1 MEVRPLLCGAGLI
14 APLSTLNFLAE
25 WGCLLM
31 DQDVIVKKKKLFP
44 IYFLFLNSCEGQ
56 KNKIWNLVTPTV
68 KKKKS

>member
-31 DQDVIVKKKKLFP
+31 DQDVIVKKKK
-44 IYFLFLNSCEGQ
+44 NSFQ
-56 KNKIWNLVTPTV
+56 FTF
-68 KKKKS
+68 SS

>member
-31 DQDVIVKKKKLFP
+31 DQDVIVKKKKKTLSNLLSLLEFVRRSKKQDLESS
-44 IYFLFLNSCEGQ
+44 YSNS
-56 KNKIWNLVTPTV
+56 
-68 KKKKS
+68 

>member
-31 DQDVIVKKKKLFP
+31 DQDVIVKKKKNKTLSNLLSLLEFVRRSKKQDLESS
-44 IYFLFLNSCEGQ
+44 YSNS
-56 KNKIWNLVTPTV
+56 
-68 KKKKS
+68 